1 MTQRITSKF
10 STLIILVGLL
20 FLTAATS
27 RAVPERY
34 RLYTKPDPTSAGGIK
49 GHVYSPKMPI
59 QQVLAIPPDEPRIV
73 YKGDV
78 SGSDSRTFSFT
89 GLPMRKY
96 DLIVIF
102 ETKFYEGLQLHRE
115 ENTLTKED
123 LKKIDYIVQKSDPYF
138 TKKVIHRVE
147 GTTGRTNL
155 ARCIITSLRNKGSA
169 DVSHAKWRR
178 TFKLIMLKDVGPGWQ
193 VVRSRDLYPVWIES
207 RYANPPHYY
216 SKELSRIRV
225 TNSKKDLG
233 EIDLKD

>member
-1 MTQRITSKF
+1 MTQRITSNF

-27 RAVPERY
+27 RAAPERY
-34 RLYTKPDPTSAGGIK
+34 RLYTKPDPTSTGGMK
-49 GHVYSPKMPI
+49 GHIYSPKMPI

-78 SGSDSRTFSFT
+78 SGADSRTFSFT

-96 DLIVIF
+96 DLVVIF

-147 GTTGRTNL
+147 GTTGRANL
-155 ARCIITSLRNKGSA
+155 ARCIITSLRDKGSA

-233 EIDLKD
+233 EIDLKN